1 MVDLKD
7 RYEGCMLGLA
17 IGDAVGAATEFMMY
31 DEIRRRYPPDGVTGF
46 LPFRGLRAG
55 SYTDD
60 TEMSI
65 AVAQG
70 LLNSKDFTSNS
81 MMDSIAIEFTKWKT
95 QTNSARAPG
104 NTSMESVSKLESGI
118 HWTES
123 GKNESKGCG
132 TAMRSAPIGLAYWH
146 ALDALRVIASKSSL
160 ITHGH
165 PSATAGSVGTAF
177 LVAKSL
183 DDTPILKSLDQ
194 LVKHTERISTEF
206 GTAINLVKEAL
217 VMKDNKEAH
226 ALLGEGWVAEEAVAG
241 AIFAVAKHPDSFRNI
256 ILEAANSGGDTDS
269 KACIA
274 GAIAGSLLGRK
285 AIPSGWVEGIENR
298 KLLLD
303 LTRRLIRLQTKLA
316 DI

>member
-17 IGDAVGAATEFMMY
+17 IGDAVGAATESMMY
-31 DEIRRRYPPDGVTGF
+31 DDIRRSYPPNGVSGF

-70 LLNSKDFTSNS
+70 LLNSKDFTSS
-81 MMDSIAIEFTKWKT
+81 STMDSISLEFIKWKQ
-95 QTNSARAPG
+95 QTSSSRSPG
-104 NTSMESVSKLESGI
+104 NTCMGSVSNLESGI
-118 HWTES
+118 HWSES
-123 GKNESKGCG
+123 GKNDSKGCG

-146 ALDALRVIASKSSL
+146 AIDALTVFATKSSL

-165 PSATAGSVGTAF
+165 LAATAGSVGTAF

-183 DDTPILKSLDQ
+183 DDTPILKSLD
-194 LVKHTERISTEF
+194 LLMKHTKRISLEF
-206 GTAINLVKEAL
+206 VTAISLVSEAL
-217 VMKDNKEAH
+217 EMKDNKEAH
-226 ALLGEGWVAEEAVAG
+226 ALLGAGWVAEEAVAG
-241 AIFAVAKHPDSFRNI
+241 AVFAVAKHPDSFGNI

-274 GAIAGSLLGRK
+274 GAIAGSLLGRES
-285 AIPSGWVEGIENR
+285 IPSGWIEGIENR

-303 LTRRLIRLQTKLA
+303 LSRRLMRLQTKLA